1 VSRPSAEESAR
12 LSAQWPLSDADRR
25 MVAGKTEAELTDW
38 IDRTEVQVHEA
49 ERHAEGLRFQ
59 LVVLLAEQS
68 RRSGGR

>member
-1 VSRPSAEESAR
+1 
-12 LSAQWPLSDADRR
+12 

-49 ERHAEGLRFQ
+49 ERHAGGLRFQ
-59 LVVLLAEQS
+59 LGVLLAEQS